1 MQRNGS
7 IRCSNCSLVNKG
19 GKGLELIVLY
29 FRQAFFFSFF
39 NSLLTSVVTVLLWFP
54 PHFLIMW
61 LLFRECFPVY
71 LMFAN
76 QPTDQSLQRRTAEF
90 PFFIFSSETLWLTG
104 HLKDILHTKKV
115 PNLVVLNC
123 CFLCSLNDRAQ
134 HHSCR
139 SLAPQR
145 VFVSS
150 TTVSLNLCFWMF
162 S

>member
-29 FRQAFFFSFF
+29 FRQAFFFFSFF

-76 QPTDQSLQRRTAEF
+76 
-90 PFFIFSSETLWLTG
+90 
-104 HLKDILHTKKV
+104 
-115 PNLVVLNC
+115 
-123 CFLCSLNDRAQ
+123 
-134 HHSCR
+134 
-139 SLAPQR
+139 
-145 VFVSS
+145 
-150 TTVSLNLCFWMF
+150 
-162 S
+162 